1 MNEFKCGNCGAIRHE
16 VDNVVAVQCME
27 CDSLECYGP
36 LNSNKAPVA
45 NVLCNDGLESL
56 AQKHKQAYDEIL
68 KHLQDAEMAARN
80 KQYITARTCAMNA
93 VDCSAKW
100 HKAF

>member
-1 MNEFKCGNCGAIRHE
+1 MMNWTETAKGLAKE
-16 VDNVVAVQCME
+16 AE
-27 CDSLECYGP
+27 K
-36 LNSNKAPVA
+36 NKGSKSF
-45 NVLCNDGLESL
+45 CNNGLESV

-80 KQYITARTCAMNA
+80 KKYITARTCAMNA

>member
-1 MNEFKCGNCGAIRHE
+1 MKETWKIGMNDTEDKT
-16 VDNVVAVQCME
+16 
-27 CDSLECYGP
+27 S
-36 LNSNKAPVA
+36 NSKSF
-45 NVLCNDGLESL
+45 CNDGLESL

-100 HKAF
+100 YKAF